1 MSDVTFWLTPTLYG
15 AMQKVRH
22 SPRGVGQKGDQVW
35 QGGGGSVKKSDVTHP
50 KNFIS
55 NFSSYLFLWCLS
67 DTCFTQF
74 LFIPPVFDENN
85 VNYWTKLSH
94 GNDYLLSIFEV
105 SVCHFLVSDMGGEG
119 VEAKYDKVWQGGGGR
134 KIAILGVTYFLNCP
148 IHIVIVLKEF
158 VLKQKMKNLLKS
170 IFVSVD
176 VHFFGDHVTM
186 QNR

>member
-1 MSDVTFWLTPTLYG
+1 MSDVTFWLTPTPYG

-105 SVCHFLVSDMGGEG
+105 SVCHFWVSDMGG
-119 VEAKYDKVWQGGGGR
+119 GGGR
-134 KIAILGVTYFLNCP
+134 GKIWQSVTRGRGSKNSDFRSD
-148 IHIVIVLKEF
+148 VLFELPHTYCYCTKRICSETEDE
-158 VLKQKMKNLLKS
+158 KS
-170 IFVSVD
+170 VEK
-176 VHFFGDHVTM
+176 HFCQCRRSFFWRSCHDAK
-186 QNR
+186 

>member
-1 MSDVTFWLTPTLYG
+1 MSDVTFFDWPPSPLSHLVTFL
-15 AMQKVRH
+15 AN
-22 SPRGVGQKGDQVW
+22 SPRWVPYFLHGPIGGWGQ
-35 QGGGGSVKKSDVTHP
+35 SKSDVTHS
-50 KNFIS
+50 KNFVCSFSFFVLRKSVKYITS
-55 NFSSYLFLWCLS
+55 LNFCV
-67 DTCFTQF
+67 TT
-74 LFIPPVFDENN
+74 PVFDENKEK
-85 VNYWTKLSH
+85 YRTKSSRWK
-94 GNDYLLSIFEV
+94 DYFLLIFKIKG
-105 SVCHFLVSDMGGEG
+105 CHFLVSDMGGEG